1 MSLFFPLKMQLTSR
15 TGSYVNR
22 KWVNSNGTPSDI
34 KASFQPANG
43 EDLQNL
49 PEGARSSNT
58 FKIYTKTKITNVKQ
72 GTTTRGDLITFNSIV
87 YEAIHVAPW
96 QNGTMNH
103 YKVIVQEV
111 KE

>member
-1 MSLFFPLKMQLTSR
+1 MSLFFPLRMTLTGR

-22 KWVNSNGTPSDI
+22 KWVNVNGTPINI
-34 KASFQPANG
+34 KASFQPIKG

-49 PEGARSSNT
+49 PEGVRSSNI
-58 FKIYTKTKITNVKQ
+58 FKIYTKTEVKNVKQ
-72 GTTTRGDLITFNSIV
+72 GTDRRGDLITFKGV
-87 YEAIHVAPW
+87 AYEAIQVFPW